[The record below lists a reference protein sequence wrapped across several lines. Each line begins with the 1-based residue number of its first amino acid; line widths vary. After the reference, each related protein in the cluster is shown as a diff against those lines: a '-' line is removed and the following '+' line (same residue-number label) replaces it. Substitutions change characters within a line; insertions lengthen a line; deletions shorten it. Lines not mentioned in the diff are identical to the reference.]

1 MSMNFSQTNRRI
13 SLLLTA
19 VLALGAFPV
28 EAQATNYYQK
38 IAIDT
43 VLKTK
48 PAVVYVS
55 PKYQVTLVVSGRE
68 VTGVS
73 LELSKQKLFSVTLA
87 DNHHMIFLDTL
98 TNKGGADLNL
108 ILDDE
113 TILPIHLMVKDVPS
127 GTRIYTFTDTDE
139 SVPEMAAPTPP
150 TTPTPAQNPAPTPTP
165 TPPTSGTGMK
175 APNPTLQ
182 TSPLATTNA
191 RPSGKPLVQMTVR
204 ATKDQGSVNLA
215 LNLTSPAGQAFRADL
230 AQLKISDGKKV
241 LPFTI
246 EKPVRGRL
254 LPLVTTVKVNDAP
267 QQMYVQWP
275 VTAIFPAN
283 QYLLKT
289 TVMVN

>member
-28 EAQATNYYQK
+28 KAQATNYYQK

-127 GTRIYTFTDTDE
+127 GTRIYTFTDADE
-139 SVPEMAAPTPP
+139 SAPEMAAPTPS
-150 TTPTPAQNPAPTPTP
+150 TPTPAQTNPAPTP
-165 TPPTSGTGMK
+165 TPPTSGTGLK
-175 APNPTLQ
+175 APTLLQ
-182 TSPLATTNA
+182 TPPLATNT